1 MGYRRILAG
10 TDGSDTATASVATA
24 ARLAKRFRSELV
36 VVSAYEP
43 PAFTGDQAQRAL
55 DRATEAATEEGV
67 EARTEILLG
76 SIAEVLLDR
85 ANRREVELIVLGNLG
100 IGPARRFGLGSLA
113 DRIAHDAPCDLLIVN
128 TAGPGRRST
137 ELYRSIVVGTDGS
150 ATAGEAS
157 RKAFELALVLRA
169 AVHLV
174 YVGDALLGAIALEEA
189 EAGKLGKTEVVP
201 HLAQG
206 DPTDGILGVA
216 EEEDAGLIVVGNKG
230 LSGARRVL
238 GAVPNAVAHKATRD
252 VLIARTVGR
261 SVDDLAPG
269 TGGLVELEGV
279 RVAAFRDDDGAVHVL
294 NPRCTHMGCTVDWN
308 DTDRTW
314 DCPCHG
320 SRFSTDGDVVQG
332 PAAKPLARG

>member
-1 MGYRRILAG
+1 MHRRILAG
-10 TDGSDTATASVATA
+10 TDGSETATASVTAA

-43 PAFTGDQAQRAL
+43 PAFSGDAAQKAI
-55 DRATEAATEEGV
+55 DGAAEAARAEGV
-67 EARTEILLG
+67 EAKTEILLG
-76 SIAEVLLDR
+76 RIADVLLDR
-85 ANRREVELIVLGNLG
+85 AGRREVELIVLGNLG

-113 DRIAHDAPCDLLIVN
+113 DRVAHDAPCDLLIVN

-150 ATAGEAS
+150 ATAGEAT

-169 AVHLV
+169 VVHLV
-174 YVGDALLGAIALEEA
+174 YVGDALLGGIALEEA
-189 EAGKLGKTEVVP
+189 EAGKLGKTEVVQ
-201 HLAQG
+201 HCVKG
-206 DPTDGILGVA
+206 DPA
-216 EEEDAGLIVVGNKG
+216 EEILRVSEQEDAGLIVVGNKG

-238 GAVPNAVAHKATRD
+238 GAVPNAVAHRATRD

-261 SVDDLAPG
+261 SVEDLAPG
-269 TGGLVELEGV
+269 TGGLVDLDGV
-279 RVAAFRDDDGAVHVL
+279 RVAAFRDEAGTVHVL

-308 DTDRTW
+308 DADRTW

-320 SRFSTDGDVVQG
+320 SRYSIDGDVMQG

>member
-1 MGYRRILAG
+1 MHRRILAG
-10 TDGSDTATASVATA
+10 TDGSETATASVTTA

-43 PAFTGDQAQRAL
+43 PAFTGDEAQRAL
-55 DRATEAATEEGV
+55 DGAVEAARGEGV
-67 EARTEILLG
+67 EAKTEILLG
-76 SIAEVLLDR
+76 RIADVLLDR

-113 DRIAHDAPCDLLIVN
+113 DKVAHDAPCDLLIVN

-137 ELYRSIVVGTDGS
+137 ELYRSIVVGNDGS
-150 ATAGEAS
+150 ATAGEAT

-169 AVHLV
+169 VVHLV
-174 YVGDALLGAIALEEA
+174 YVGDPLLGGIALEEA
-189 EAGKLGKTEVVP
+189 EAGKLGKTEVVQ
-201 HLAQG
+201 HCVRG
-206 DPTDGILGVA
+206 DPTDEILRVSD
-216 EEEDAGLIVVGNKG
+216 EVDAGLIVVGNKG

-261 SVDDLAPG
+261 SVEDLAPG
-269 TGGLVELEGV
+269 TGGLVELDGV
-279 RVAAFRDDDGAVHVL
+279 RVAAFRDDAGALHVL

-308 DTDRTW
+308 DAERTW

-320 SRFSTDGDVVQG
+320 SRYSIDGDVMQG